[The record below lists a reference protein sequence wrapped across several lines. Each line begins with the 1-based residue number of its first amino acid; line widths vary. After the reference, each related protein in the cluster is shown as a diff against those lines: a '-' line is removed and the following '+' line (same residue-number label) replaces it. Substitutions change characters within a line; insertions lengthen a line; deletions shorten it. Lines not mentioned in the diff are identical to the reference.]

1 MINVEPFDEWRFK
14 LVAPFYFKNYFKY
27 KGDDIEWNV
36 YLKRYTKIKVD
47 CYLYDE
53 QVKDGFI
60 FHIGFAAFV
69 LYHYG
74 DDMDQA
80 SKDYCRKLINPLSHL
95 FTDLRAEQNKDVN
108 DMLKYNRGIFQVYTG
123 YGKTEI
129 IANLVNYI
137 VNERKER
144 LLVLTPNSSSLNE
157 LDNRVKK
164 LYNMTHEYFDYN
176 SDYNAIN
183 INGFP
188 RSSEFNKKDP
198 YWKSVKWILADES
211 EYIVNDTGCNVIELC
226 KNVDR
231 MYAFSATAD
240 KKKGERIRLRDGN
253 IPVVQRN
260 KTLIGYFGFTTVF
273 KKPEDFTIYQYNI
286 NTTMFNNI
294 KDTSDKSTDYNE
306 IVYDIFTDD
315 RFCKGLAKIAVSV
328 HPVYIPMGRLQII
341 DNWISKYFNLPNL
354 KVVNICGRGYEL
366 YNEGKLVEV
375 IDLDKLKELIDT
387 DSVDIITGTKSSYR
401 ALDLPKLNK
410 VIPLTSQL
418 ASNVLQAIGRVAR
431 TRSFTIYNLI
441 PFNKVNVYSVDL
453 MNRLKLINNYYSD
466 CNIIKISKKET
477 DYGIYY

>member
-1 MINVEPFDEWRFK
+1 
-14 LVAPFYFKNYFKY
+14 
-27 KGDDIEWNV
+27 
-36 YLKRYTKIKVD
+36 
-47 CYLYDE
+47 
-53 QVKDGFI
+53 
-60 FHIGFAAFV
+60 
-69 LYHYG
+69 
-74 DDMDQA
+74 
-80 SKDYCRKLINPLSHL
+80 
-95 FTDLRAEQNKDVN
+95 
-108 DMLKYNRGIFQVYTG
+108 
-123 YGKTEI
+123 
-129 IANLVNYI
+129 
-137 VNERKER
+137 
-144 LLVLTPNSSSLNE
+144 
-157 LDNRVKK
+157 
-164 LYNMTHEYFDYN
+164 
-176 SDYNAIN
+176 
-183 INGFP
+183 
-188 RSSEFNKKDP
+188 
-198 YWKSVKWILADES
+198 
-211 EYIVNDTGCNVIELC
+211 
-226 KNVDR
+226 

-273 KKPEDFTIYQYNI
+273 KKPEDFTIYQYDI

-387 DSVDIITGTKSSYR
+387 NSVDIITGTKSSYR